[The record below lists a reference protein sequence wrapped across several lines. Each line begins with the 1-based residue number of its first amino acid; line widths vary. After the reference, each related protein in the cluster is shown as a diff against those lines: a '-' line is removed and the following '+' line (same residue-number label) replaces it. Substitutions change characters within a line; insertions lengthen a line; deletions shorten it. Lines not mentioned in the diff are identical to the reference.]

1 MESTI
6 SRGARHHPSRR
17 APPAPAGRAPL
28 ASPAPPRPGHGLADS
43 PLTQPLEVDDTRSPL
58 GCRSSGVRR
67 RAPISSRSA
76 GRPSAGRWRTESGPG
91 WWSPAAVQTPGMPVV
106 GAALR
111 PGVQDQSARART
123 PRRTRWRSPRHS
135 SRSRRHRP
143 RRVLGRWGRI
153 RGGAADH
160 RDRTVSVRNQRDGG
174 GAHRWARRRTRC
186 WRGPAAADG
195 AAGRPRQ
202 RPQSAACRADVEPS
216 TPTTIVARVG
226 PFIAGLLRQPCG
238 RPSHRG
244 LPPRAR
250 SRRAGRRRSRAR
262 R

>member
-17 APPAPAGRAPL
+17 APPAPAGRTPL

-111 PGVQDQSARART
+111 PGV
-123 PRRTRWRSPRHS
+123 H
-135 SRSRRHRP
+135 
-143 RRVLGRWGRI
+143 G
-153 RGGAADH
+153 
-160 RDRTVSVRNQRDGG
+160 
-174 GAHRWARRRTRC
+174 
-186 WRGPAAADG
+186 
-195 AAGRPRQ
+195 PRQ
-202 RPQSAACRADVEPS
+202 DASSNAVAIAASLVEEPS
-216 TPTTIVARVG
+216 TPTTTGPRPVGTHPRWRRGSPRPDSLRAQPARRRWSPPVG
-226 PFIAGLLRQPCG
+226 PKANSLL
-238 RPSHRG
+238 
-244 LPPRAR
+244 A
-250 SRRAGRRRSRAR
+250 
-262 R
+262 